1 MSRILGV
8 MVAVSAVVS
17 TLAILF
23 GLVVVYELVFAPA
36 PESFQV
42 LPVPL
47 ASNPGNAP
55 NYDFSSQHPTL
66 HPGDQLVGDFH
77 VCYRDILGGST
88 VDVQGRRAI
97 VSLGGNVKAALNPV
111 ALTFSVGCHVTHT
124 IIDVIP
130 NPFPPGTYRVSGM
143 TVAITPYYSR
153 RVDWQSVPFEVA
165 PVP

>member
-1 MSRILGV
+1 MSRILGA
-8 MVAVSAVVS
+8 MVAVSATVS
-17 TLAILF
+17 ILAILLV
-23 GLVVVYELVFAPA
+23 GLAAYQVLFAPA

-47 ASNPGNAP
+47 ASNPDNAP
-55 NYDFSSQHPTL
+55 TYDFSNPRPTL

-77 VCYRDILGGST
+77 VCYSDTFGGTT

-97 VSLGGNVKAALNPV
+97 VSLSGTVRAPLNPV
-111 ALTFSVGCHVTHT
+111 ALSFPIGCHVTHT
-124 IIDVIP
+124 IIDTIP